1 MKYEIKGDNLPVV
14 ICQLEAGETMVTEGG
29 GMSWMSPNMQME
41 TSSNGGARKAIGRMF
56 AGESLFMNR
65 YTAQGGPGMIAFASS
80 FPGNIKA
87 FEIGPGKELI
97 CQKHVFLAGTEGVT
111 LSAYVNKKVK
121 TGIFGGEGFVMQ
133 HISGEGTFFGEF
145 DGSLIEYELEAGQQL
160 VLDSGHL
167 AAMTASCDLE
177 TVRIQGAKNVFLG
190 GEGLFNTVVSGP
202 GHVWVQ
208 TMPMPTVA
216 GALQPYIATG
226 D

>member
-1 MKYEIKGDNLPVV
+1 MNYEIKGDSLPVV
-14 ICQLEAGETMVTEGG
+14 ICNIEAGETMITENG

-41 TSSNGGARKAIGRMF
+41 TTSAGGARKVIGRMF
-56 AGESLFMNR
+56 SGEGLFQNK

-80 FPGNIKA
+80 FPGCIKA
-87 FEIGPGKELI
+87 FEIGPGKEMI
-97 CQKHVFLAGTEGVT
+97 CQKRTFLAGTEGIE
-111 LSAYVNKKVK
+111 LSAYINKKVK

-133 HISGEGTFFGEF
+133 RISGEGTFFGEF
-145 DGSLIEYELEAGQQL
+145 DGSVVEYELEAGQQL

-167 AAMTASCDLE
+167 AAMTGTCDLE
-177 TVRIQGAKNVFLG
+177 TVKIQGAKNVFLG
-190 GEGLFNTVVSGP
+190 GEGLFNTVVTGP

-216 GALQPYIATG
+216 AALAPFIHTG